1 VEPKDKEGREK
12 MKIKR
17 LVLTS
22 IISLLAI
29 SMMGCPSKRN
39 RPPKFVQITDEEVV
53 DINRVTYYHPQ
64 GTDFSPETMLNDL
77 VENQNIHAIDYDQ
90 DEVIWGKDR
99 NYTDLTDDIIVVSFL
114 QIWDDG
120 DDANF
125 DGVVDEQDE
134 ELYGDLKTDEEGNYV
149 VNPQITFLLKVL
161 PVDGEFNFSMV
172 VYDSE
177 GAKTEISGTII
188 IVEQT

>member
-1 VEPKDKEGREK
+1 

-39 RPPKFVQITDEEVV
+39 RPPKFVQITDEEVI

-64 GTDFSPETMLNDL
+64 GTDFSPDTMLNDL
-77 VENQNIHAIDYDQ
+77 VENQSIHAIDYDQ

-161 PVDGEFNFSMV
+161 PVDGEFNFSMI

>member
-1 VEPKDKEGREK
+1 

-17 LVLTS
+17 IVLTS

-39 RPPKFVQITDEEVV
+39 RPPKFVQIIDEEVI
-53 DINRVTYYHPQ
+53 DINEVTYYHQ
-64 GTDFSPETMLNDL
+64 KGTEFLPDTMLADF
-77 VENQNIHAIDYDQ
+77 VENQNIYAIDYDQ
-90 DEVIWGKDR
+90 DEVVWGRDR
-99 NYTDLTDDIIVVSFL
+99 SYTDITDDIIVVSFI

-120 DDANF
+120 EDANF
-125 DGVVDEQDE
+125 DGVVDAQDE
-134 ELYGDLKTDEEGNYV
+134 ELYGTLKTDEDGNYV
-149 VNPQITFLLKVL
+149 INQQITFLLKVL
-161 PVDGEFNFSMV
+161 PVGGKFGFSMV

-188 IVEQT
+188 IVE